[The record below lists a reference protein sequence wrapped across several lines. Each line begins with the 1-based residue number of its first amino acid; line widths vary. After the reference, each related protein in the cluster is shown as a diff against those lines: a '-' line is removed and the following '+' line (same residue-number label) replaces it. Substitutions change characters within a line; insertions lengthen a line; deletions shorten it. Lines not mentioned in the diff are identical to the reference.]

1 MKKGDHANMSDTI
14 SKTDVI
20 DAIREFVEYNEGDES
35 TIDVLLAVGARILDT
50 DTEIVRELVGGAAT

>member
-1 MKKGDHANMSDTI
+1 MDDTI

-35 TIDVLLAVGARILDT
+35 TVDVLLAVGARILGT
-50 DTEIVRELVGGAAT
+50 DAEIVRELVGGAAT

>member
-1 MKKGDHANMSDTI
+1 MSDTI

-20 DAIREFVEYNEGDES
+20 DAIKEFVEYNEGDES